1 MSSWVSV
8 WTPLSFA
15 FSWAALNL
23 VSEALGLCGGFL
35 GGSGGGF
42 TAVTLIGSGGFLTGS
57 GPGFTGLALVG
68 CGSGDGRGFAYAAW
82 SAREQPPSE
91 RQTAR
96 TASAMMTRIT
106 QPRSSVPPQWLRGL
120 VNDDSLLF
128 DCGGDE

>member
-23 VSEALGLCGGFL
+23 VSSVVGGWTEALGLCGGFL

-57 GPGFTGLALVG
+57 RLGFTGLALVG
-68 CGSGDGRGFAYAAW
+68 CGSGDGRGFA
-82 SAREQPPSE
+82 
-91 RQTAR
+91 
-96 TASAMMTRIT
+96 
-106 QPRSSVPPQWLRGL
+106 
-120 VNDDSLLF
+120 
-128 DCGGDE
+128 